1 MTTSQIRPMEPILEG
16 ARPNPRRWQ
25 ILAVLCVSLFVIVM
39 DNTIVNVALPTLAR
53 ELDAGTSSLQ
63 WIVDA
68 YTLVFAGLLL
78 AAGGL
83 GDRFGRKGALL
94 AGLALFGA
102 FSAAGAFASTT
113 EQLISARAVMG
124 VGAALIFPTTLAI
137 VVNVFTQPRER
148 AAAIGIW
155 TAIAGVGVALGP
167 ISGGWLLEHFSW
179 GSVFLVNVPVTVAGI
194 VGTLVLVPRS
204 RDPRAPRLDLPGLA
218 LSIAGVT
225 LLVWSLIEAPSHG
238 WISATTIG
246 GIAGAAVLLAV
257 FSWWERRVPA
267 PLLDV
272 NLFRNMRF
280 TAASLAIT
288 LGFFALFG
296 FIFLVTQYL
305 QLVKGYSALQAGVR
319 TLPFAIAMVVAAVSS
334 PKVVQRIGTK
344 LVVAAGLAL
353 MAGGF
358 AIASTNDAST
368 SYSVIASAMVLMG
381 FGLGSAAAPATESIL
396 ASVPREKAGVGSAVN
411 DTTREVG
418 GTLGVAVLGSIM
430 ASVYGGRILNAL
442 SGTPLPAGL
451 RAAAGD
457 SLAAA
462 LQIAGGVDGA
472 AGRGIALAAQ
482 DAFVQAFQI
491 GSVVT
496 GAVALVGAVIAL
508 LFLPARSRQ
517 EKPITITPEGQAI
530 GPRLESVLERVEG

>member
-1 MTTSQIRPMEPILEG
+1 MTTTQIRPAESALDEAG
-16 ARPNPRRWQ
+16 PNPRRWQ

-102 FSAAGAFASTT
+102 FSAAGAFVSSSG
-113 EQLISARAVMG
+113 QLISARAFMG

-137 VVNVFTQPRER
+137 VVNVFTEPRER

-179 GSVFLVNVPVTVAGI
+179 GSVFLVNVPVTLAGI
-194 VGTLVLVPRS
+194 AGTLVLVPRS
-204 RDPRAPRLDLPGLA
+204 RDPRAPRLDLPGLG

-238 WISATTIG
+238 WISAITIG
-246 GIAGAAVLLAV
+246 GIAGAVALLSV
-257 FSWWERRVPA
+257 FAWWELRTPA

-272 NLFRNMRF
+272 HLFRNMRF

-319 TLPFAIAMVVAAVSS
+319 TLPFALAMVVAAVTS
-334 PKVVQRIGTK
+334 PKVVQRVGTK
-344 LVVAAGLAL
+344 LVVATGLTL

-368 SYSVIASAMVLMG
+368 PYSVIASAMILMG

-396 ASVPREKAGVGSAVN
+396 ASLPREKAGVGSAVN
-411 DTTREVG
+411 DTTREIG

-430 ASVYGGRILNAL
+430 ASVYGGRILDAL

-451 RAAAGD
+451 RTAAGD

-462 LQIAGGVDGA
+462 LQIAGDVGGA

-482 DAFVQAFQI
+482 DAFVHAFQI

-496 GAVALVGAVIAL
+496 GGVALVGAVLAL
-508 LFLPARSRQ
+508 LFLPSRSRD
-517 EKPITITPEGQAI
+517 EEPVAITLEREPL
-530 GPRLESVLERVEG
+530 RLEPVVERVER